1 MKKLFLLRHGKAGVG
16 ANDKSRPLAPR
27 GRQDIFRLG
36 QYLKKTQMLPDHI
49 FCSSAI
55 RTKESFNQL
64 QTGADVSLPAD
75 FRDDLYLADT
85 KYMTRLIQ
93 KFDQKISAAMIIA
106 HNPGLAQIFHNLSQN
121 PSNEHR
127 GLTFATGTLAVIGFD
142 ILDWSQLRNDSGQI
156 LHVIIPSEMIKKHNL
171 PTNL

>member
-27 GRQDIFRLG
+27 GRQDIFWLG
-36 QYLKKTQMLPDHI
+36 QYLKKTQMLPDYI

-64 QTGADVSLPAD
+64 QTGADASLPVT
-75 FRDDLYLADT
+75 FRGDLYLAAAED
-85 KYMTRLIQ
+85 MTRLIQ
-93 KFDQKISAAMIIA
+93 KFDQKISTAMIIA

-127 GLTFATGTLAVIGFD
+127 GLPFATGTLAIIGFD
-142 ILDWSQLRNDSGQI
+142 IDDWSKLRNDSGRVLQ
-156 LHVIIPSEMIKKHNL
+156 VIMPPEIRKN
-171 PTNL
+171 T